1 MMNLLVNS
9 VLCHK
14 SYR

>member
-1 MMNLLVNS
+1 MKNLLVNS